1 MRTRD
6 EAEQALRKI
15 ELTFHSLETDE
26 GGWAILVPELGA
38 KVLAAGVDEENV
50 FWVSDRLEKGAWCVG
65 GQRTWLAPE
74 LGVKGFF
81 GTGVEDWQVPPE
93 LDPGSYRRIETS
105 AGDLAFRS
113 DLTINRLDG
122 LSISLGIVRSVRLET
137 VQEGVFIPGIRIR
150 INSRLI
156 NRMDRVLEEE
166 VGLWSIV
173 QAPADVTGTFLVPV
187 NKAGPGESYR
197 LYFGELP
204 SGWLIETPT
213 LLYLKARAGKW
224 FKIGIPASMST
235 GTLGLLRPSRLDEN
249 SILTI
254 MRCQLEPSARYID
267 KPPLQ
272 EVDNGDV
279 LQCYNS
285 PDAENLNFCELEA
298 HTPAVRLLPGAE
310 QSSEIE
316 IMVFKDDSERI
327 SHLVR
332 KLVSPGFAPD
342 RLFAG

>member
-1 MRTRD
+1 MRTRA
-6 EAEQALRKI
+6 EVEQALREI

-50 FWVSDRLEKGAWCVG
+50 FWISDRLKKGAWCVG

-74 LGVKGFF
+74 LGTEGFF

-93 LDPGSYRRIETS
+93 LDPGSYRRIETP
-105 AGDLAFRS
+105 AGELAFRS

-122 LSISLGIVRSVRLET
+122 LSISLSIIRSIRLET
-137 VQEGVFIPGIRIR
+137 VREGDCRPGIRIR
-150 INSRLI
+150 IENRLI
-156 NRMDRVLEEE
+156 NRMNRVLEEE
-166 VGLWSIV
+166 VGLWSIL
-173 QAPADVTGTFLVPV
+173 QAPAEVTGTFLIPI
-187 NKAGPGESYR
+187 NKARPGESYR

-204 SGWLIETPT
+204 ASWFVETPT

-224 FKIGIPASMST
+224 FKIGIPPSVAT
-235 GTLGLLRPSRLDEN
+235 GTVALLRSSRLGESN
-249 SILTI
+249 ILTVLH
-254 MRCQLEPSARYID
+254 CQVEPSARYLD
-267 KPPLQ
+267 TPPLQ

-285 PDAENLNFCELEA
+285 PDDKTLNFCELEA
-298 HTPAVRLLPGAE
+298 HAPAARLAPGAA
-310 QSSEIE
+310 QSAEIE

-327 SHLVR
+327 SHLAR
-332 KLVSPGFAPD
+332 NLVSPEFAPD
-342 RLFAG
+342 GLFAG

>member
-6 EAEQALRKI
+6 EVEQALREI
-15 ELTFHSLETDE
+15 ELSFHLLETDE

-105 AGDLAFRS
+105 AVDLAFRS

-187 NKAGPGESYR
+187 NKTGPGESYR

-224 FKIGIPASMST
+224 FKIGIPASAAT
-235 GTLGLLRPSRLDEN
+235 GALGLWRPSRVDN
-249 SILTI
+249 NQILTI
-254 MRCQLEPSARYID
+254 LQTTVGAAARYID
-267 KPPLQ
+267 KPPLL

-285 PDAENLNFCELEA
+285 PDAKTLNFCELEA

-310 QSSEIE
+310 QTAEVE
-316 IMVFKDDSERI
+316 VLLFKDDSERI
-327 SHLVR
+327 SYLVR
-332 KLVSPGFAPD
+332 NLVSPGFDAN
-342 RLFAG
+342 RLFTD